1 VTDISSS
8 NKGVIDAAISPDG
21 KQLALISNLGSSFF
35 RLVLAKPGDFLL
47 TQAKPTPVHAC
58 KLTWRGDSQQV
69 MVVEADALCQQQL
82 GSLVRFDVNDVNSQK
97 QIGALGND
105 PEFQPIAGK

>member
-1 VTDISSS
+1 VTDISTPR
-8 NKGVIDAAISPDG
+8 KGVLDAALSPDG
-21 KQLALISNLGSSFF
+21 KQLAMITNLGSSFF
-35 RLVLAKPGDFLL
+35 RLMLAKPGDFLM

-58 KLTWRGDSQQV
+58 KLAWRGDSQEL
-69 MVVEADALCQQQL
+69 MVVTANADCTEA

-97 QIGALGND
+97 QLGALGND